1 MVRGV
6 QGQLMILRLKQNKN
20 PEVYG
25 DYFEMLQHH
34 ISMLNQIVFKN
45 PKTRTVSIP
54 KNIVEEIEATISY
67 LGFEFY
73 D

>member
-1 MVRGV
+1 
-6 QGQLMILRLKQNKN
+6 MILRLKQNKN

-25 DYFEMLQHH
+25 DSFEMLQHH